1 LSYRN
6 PCEYDLI
13 GKNRV
18 KLHLAEKEN
27 DEEEEDY
34 GRQFRIPECLDR

>member
-1 LSYRN
+1 
-6 PCEYDLI
+6 LI

-27 DEEEEDY
+27 DEKEDY
-34 GRQFRIPECLDR
+34 GREFRIPECLDR